1 MEKKNDGQARSESY
15 YNPGGMNSGMK
26 QSFRPAACVGMTSGG
41 EQQMSVPK
49 PARDC
54 MINTT
59 TGSAGPRSPGE
70 ITSGD
75 DK

>member
-1 MEKKNDGQARSESY
+1 MEKHNDGQHYSDHY
-15 YNPGGMNSGMK
+15 YNPGTESGMK
-26 QSFRPAACVGMTSGG
+26 ATIPSPARVGHASGG
-41 EQQMSVPK
+41 ETASSVPK

-59 TGSAGPRSPGE
+59 TGSAGPRIVGE

>member
-1 MEKKNDGQARSESY
+1 MERKQDGQHYSDHY
-15 YNPGGMNSGMK
+15 YNPGTESGMK
-26 QSFRPAACVGMTSGG
+26 NTISGPARVGHVSGG

-49 PARDC
+49 PGRDV

-59 TGSAGPRSPGE
+59 TGSAGPRAVGE
-70 ITSGD
+70 VTSGD

>member
-1 MEKKNDGQARSESY
+1 MERKQDGQHYSDHY
-15 YNPGGMNSGMK
+15 YNPGTESGMK
-26 QSFRPAACVGMTSGG
+26 STVSGPARVGHASGG
-41 EQQMSVPK
+41 ETASSTPK

-54 MINTT
+54 MVNTT
-59 TGSAGPRSPGE
+59 TGSAGPKAVGE